1 MAAKQRL
8 SSTFR
13 LTEYTLPSS
22 NTLLVRPPSSAGAT
36 LSGCPSMAVASVS
49 SSCVLSTSPSIRFAP
64 SRPAMMQAEE
74 EPRPRAMGMGFVWVI
89 LRGGIC
95 LPTFS
100 NSPLAERYTRF
111 DSPRGM
117 RVPSDAEI
125 SSTSLSSKVTVLYN
139 VTARP
144 SASKPEPTLALV
156 AGTETLIF
164 IAAVPFR
171 YTSSG
176 RRLSTSFTLPPTA
189 STLRAASANA
199 RSSARST
206 K

>member
-1 MAAKQRL
+1 MAAKHSV
-8 SSTFR
+8 SSTLR

-22 NTLLVRPPSSAGAT
+22 NTLLVRPPRRAGAT
-36 LSGCPSMAVASVS
+36 LSGWPSMEVASVS
-49 SSCVLSTSPSIRFAP
+49 SSCVLSTSPSIRLAP

-100 NSPLAERYTRF
+100 NRPFAERYTRL

-117 RVPSDAEI
+117 RVPSADEI
-125 SSTSLSSKVTVLYN
+125 SSTSLSSKVTVLYS

-144 SASKPEPTLALV
+144 SASKPEPMFALV

-164 IAAVPFR
+164 IAAAPFF
-171 YTSSG
+171 SVII
-176 RRLSTSFTLPPTA
+176 FLPA
-189 STLRAASANA
+189 DA
-199 RSSARST
+199 
-206 K
+206 